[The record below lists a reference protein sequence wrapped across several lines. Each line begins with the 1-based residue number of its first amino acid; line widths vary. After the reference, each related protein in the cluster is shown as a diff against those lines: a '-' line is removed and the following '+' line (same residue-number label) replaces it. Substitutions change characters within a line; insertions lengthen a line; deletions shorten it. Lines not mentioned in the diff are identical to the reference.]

1 MKRLALPALLALAV
15 TGCQHARAP
24 VSEVAREDDAGKCA
38 LVQTLVREQL
48 PRDILSGLES
58 DHDGPSQVLVFVR
71 GEDEAVLERLFSG
84 DPSCRG
90 SNFKVVQEITREAL
104 VLFLERQG
112 AGFVYDAQR
121 AAPDRMSLGG
131 KARGTVTKRSGVWAA
146 SSI

>member
-1 MKRLALPALLALAV
+1 MKRLVFPILLVLASA
-15 TGCQHARAP
+15 GCLHARAP
-24 VSEVAREDDAGKCA
+24 VAEVAREDDAARCA

-58 DHDGPSQVLVFVR
+58 EHDGPAQVLVFVR
-71 GEDEAVLERLFSG
+71 GEDESVLKRFFPG

-90 SNFKVVQEITREAL
+90 SNFKVVQDISREAL

-112 AGFVYDAQR
+112 EGYVYDAQR
-121 AAPDRMSLGG
+121 AAPDRMTLGG
-131 KARGTVTKRSGVWAA
+131 KARGSVTKREGVWAA